1 MWFIVEVFLAVLAV
15 TGLISIVVMLYDAES
30 WLIRKMRGEKT
41 KPADEILAAYEA
53 LEDHKSGADGG
64 QDFTS

>member
-1 MWFIVEVFLAVLAV
+1 
-15 TGLISIVVMLYDAES
+15 
-30 WLIRKMRGEKT
+30 MRGEKT